1 MESVWQHTGAS
12 CNIRFV
18 CIKMFECR
26 WYNIYIYNIST
37 TFFVCLLCLFLFQSL
52 LLPIDAALRQ
62 YVHIR
67 KCTHFLLLH
76 FFLFSFS
83 NLTNTCKSCFVLT
96 CIASDSDL
104 LFIVLVV
111 LGNSRGIHIYYVL
124 HYGVMARVLT
134 SMMSSYFLKHCGA
147 YKTHRMIVKKCWSF
161 VVPPN
166 TLHIQ
171 NEDSRMTWRV
181 GSAKISPA
189 FARHLSSTKR
199 LPF

>member
-1 MESVWQHTGAS
+1 MYDNIQAHRVTFVSCVLKCLNAVDIIFIFIIFLRHFLSVYS
-12 CNIRFV
+12 VYFSSNRC
-18 CIKMFECR
+18 C
-26 WYNIYIYNIST
+26 
-37 TFFVCLLCLFLFQSL
+37 CLLMPHCGNMYTLEN
-52 LLPIDAALRQ
+52 
-62 YVHIR
+62 VHTFCYYI
-67 KCTHFLLLH
+67 